1 MPKKKYKILNW
12 SEYNNSLKNRGD
24 VTIWFTDSG
33 VNTWCEPES
42 PTKDIGRHKQ
52 YSDEAIKT
60 MCVFRQ
66 VFHLRL
72 RQTEGFTKSILKLMK
87 IDLPI
92 PDYTTVS
99 RRSRDLEID
108 FVTSKP
114 EGKINI
120 IFDSSG
126 IKVVG
131 EKEWINYKYG
141 LRQRKIWRKLHI
153 GITDDGNIIARES
166 DIATVPNLLS
176 QINNTV
182 DEVLGDGAYF
192 RKRMLKYIAQNQS
205 TKEARFIGPPQNKG
219 KSYGKRLRVEAT
231 FSRYKRIIGNKFK
244 AQHFLGQQTEAKLSL
259 LILNKMRDIGMPL
272 GAYVA

>member
-12 SEYNNSLKNRGD
+12 SEYNNSLKDRGD

-33 VNTWCEPES
+33 VDAWCEHES
-42 PTKDIGRHKQ
+42 GTKDIGRQKQ

-60 MCVFRQ
+60 MCILRQ

-120 IFDSSG
+120 ILDSSG

-131 EKEWINYKYG
+131 EKEWIHYKYS

-153 GITDDGNIIARES
+153 GITDDGNIIASETTTLRES

-192 RKRMLKYIAQNQS
+192 KKRMLKYIAQNQS
-205 TKEARFIGPPQNKG
+205 TKEAIFIGPPKTKENHMEKG
-219 KSYGKRLRVEAT
+219 YELKP
-231 FSRYKRIIGNKFK
+231 
-244 AQHFLGQQTEAKLSL
+244 HFLGINVL
-259 LILNKMRDIGMPL
+259 LVTNLKHNIF
-272 GAYVA
+272 